1 MKEETCKIFPN
12 SKDLFD
18 WECINDSVKTK
29 EFIYSYKLSLVS
41 SPLLTQRR
49 EGADRAG
56 VPAALP
62 AGFSAAALT
71 HTGTW
76 NTTAPS

>member
-1 MKEETCKIFPN
+1 MIQLKQKR
-12 SKDLFD
+12 S
-18 WECINDSVKTK
+18 S
-29 EFIYSYKLSLVS
+29 KLSLAS
-41 SPLLTQRR
+41 SPLLLLTQRC
-49 EGADRAG
+49 EGADGAG